1 MRKALENHFSVNKP
15 HAVISSLPYYC
26 NPAVAKAARKG
37 NAHYFDLT
45 EDVAVTQAVR
55 RIARGASKAFVPQC
69 GLAPGFISI
78 AANELAKHFD
88 ELRSIKLRVGALP
101 QHPNNVLKYS
111 LTWSTEGLINEY
123 GNACESVVDGKIVD
137 AAPLEGLEEIE
148 IDGTLYE
155 AFNTS
160 GGLGSLAE
168 SYGKQCEQINY
179 KTMRYPG
186 HCAQMRL
193 LMNDLKLNSDRA
205 TLKRVLEHAVPQT
218 LQDVVIVY
226 AAVAGKQDGEL
237 REENYVNKIYPQ
249 MIAGRLWSAIQV
261 TTAAGITAVVDLVL
275 ASPRKYQG
283 FVAQEQFD
291 LPEILDNR
299 FGQYYAPGGT
309 KDLSSTVVVSGQ
321 AGHQRR
327 RASARKPCAT
337 RQFGEAQRNE
347 RGQIRHQRRR
357 RRHSQA
363 ARHRFDQRRRVVG
376 QPRLVEGRRRQRRS
390 PRPIPRP
397 AKTLGAGAQR
407 HRHRLRGTSCAASVE
422 AAAAWRSVPAPRRG
436 EAVRLLGDALRAVK
450 DDLGALVTLE
460 NGKIKAEGLGEV
472 QEMIDIADF
481 AVGQSRM
488 LYGLTMHS
496 ERPQH
501 RMYEQWHPLG
511 VVGIISAFNFPVAVW
526 AWNAFLAAICGNASV
541 WKPSPKTP
549 LTAIAVQH
557 ICNKRDARAQ
567 TTGDLPAVH
576 RRAAPNSPR
585 VSSTTGASRWCRS
598 RARLRLAAMSRSA
611 SRAGSAR
618 ACSSSAATT
627 PSLSTRLRT

>member
-1 MRKALENHFSVNKP
+1 MNKVLVLGAGKIGALISGLLAESGDYEVILGDVDAATAEAVVKAHGSRQLRAVALDAGDPAALEHHFGLNKP
-15 HAVISSLPYYC
+15 NAVISSLPYYC
-26 NPAVAKAARKG
+26 NPAVANAARNG

-45 EDVAVTQAVR
+45 EDVAVTRAVR
-55 RIARGASKAFVPQC
+55 RTARGASKAFVPQC

-123 GNACESVVDGKIVD
+123 GNPCDSVVDGKIVQ

-168 SYGKQCEQINY
+168 TYGKLCEQINY

-193 LMNDLKLNSDRA
+193 LMNDLKLNADRA

-249 MIAGRLWSAIQV
+249 VIAGRLWSAIQV

-275 ASPRKYQG
+275 MNPRRYKG
-283 FVAQEQFD
+283 FIAQEQFS

-309 KDLSSTVVVSGQ
+309 KDVSSAVVVKGQ

-327 RASARKPCAT
+327 LSAP
-337 RQFGEAQRNE
+337 
-347 RGQIRHQRRR
+347 
-357 RRHSQA
+357 
-363 ARHRFDQRRRVVG
+363 
-376 QPRLVEGRRRQRRS
+376 
-390 PRPIPRP
+390 
-397 AKTLGAGAQR
+397 
-407 HRHRLRGTSCAASVE
+407 
-422 AAAAWRSVPAPRRG
+422 
-436 EAVRLLGDALRAVK
+436 
-450 DDLGALVTLE
+450 
-460 NGKIKAEGLGEV
+460 
-472 QEMIDIADF
+472 
-481 AVGQSRM
+481 
-488 LYGLTMHS
+488 
-496 ERPQH
+496 
-501 RMYEQWHPLG
+501 
-511 VVGIISAFNFPVAVW
+511 PVAQ
-526 AWNAFLAAICGNASV
+526 
-541 WKPSPKTP
+541 K
-549 LTAIAVQH
+549 
-557 ICNKRDARAQ
+557 AR
-567 TTGDLPAVH
+567 
-576 RRAAPNSPR
+576 RKK
-585 VSSTTGASRWCRS
+585 
-598 RARLRLAAMSRSA
+598 
-611 SRAGSAR
+611 
-618 ACSSSAATT
+618 
-627 PSLSTRLRT
+627 

>member
-1 MRKALENHFSVNKP
+1 MHKVLVLGAGKIGALISGLLAESGDYEVTLGDVDAKAAEAVVKAHGSRALRAVALDAKDVKALDQHFATFKP

-55 RIARGASKAFVPQC
+55 RTARGASKAFVPQC

-78 AANELAKHFD
+78 AANELTKHFD

-123 GNACESVVDGKIVD
+123 GNPCESVVDGRIVA

-226 AAVAGKQDGEL
+226 AAVSGKQDGEL

-275 ASPRKYQG
+275 SSPRKFSG

-291 LPEILDNR
+291 LPAILDNR

-309 KDLSSTVVVSGQ
+309 KDLSSTVVVSGK
-321 AGHQRR
+321 AGHQRKAAVNAA
-327 RASARKPCAT
+327 ASIKPARK
-337 RQFGEAQRNE
+337 
-347 RGQIRHQRRR
+347 
-357 RRHSQA
+357 
-363 ARHRFDQRRRVVG
+363 
-376 QPRLVEGRRRQRRS
+376 
-390 PRPIPRP
+390 
-397 AKTLGAGAQR
+397 K
-407 HRHRLRGTSCAASVE
+407 
-422 AAAAWRSVPAPRRG
+422 
-436 EAVRLLGDALRAVK
+436 K
-450 DDLGALVTLE
+450 
-460 NGKIKAEGLGEV
+460 
-472 QEMIDIADF
+472 
-481 AVGQSRM
+481 
-488 LYGLTMHS
+488 
-496 ERPQH
+496 
-501 RMYEQWHPLG
+501 
-511 VVGIISAFNFPVAVW
+511 
-526 AWNAFLAAICGNASV
+526 
-541 WKPSPKTP
+541 
-549 LTAIAVQH
+549 
-557 ICNKRDARAQ
+557 
-567 TTGDLPAVH
+567 
-576 RRAAPNSPR
+576 
-585 VSSTTGASRWCRS
+585 
-598 RARLRLAAMSRSA
+598 
-611 SRAGSAR
+611 
-618 ACSSSAATT
+618 
-627 PSLSTRLRT
+627 